1 MLKQVVRLVPIIRR
15 QIWDGPATMKSAGQ
29 SILVVDKNITA
40 LARLADDYVILEK
53 GRVVWQGGQRRAL
66 CRQGPDGA
74 VSWRMIT

>member
-1 MLKQVVRLVPIIRR
+1 MVRLAPIIRR

-40 LARLADDYVILEK
+40 LARLADHHVILAK
-53 GRVVWQGGQRRAL
+53 GQLVWQRGQRRAL
-66 CRQGPDGA
+66 GRQGPDGA